1 MNNSDQIKAW
11 HDDENAWWDMYGEYM
26 TYQWTLTPSLNKIIR
41 SQWIKDFTDF
51 LFCEKGILLDMG
63 CGGGW
68 LSLKFARQGMV
79 VLGLDISNEQIKL
92 ANNLKNDSGLENLD
106 FECAD
111 LVGWDCTEYR
121 DKFDSIFVNAFL
133 HHLPPCEIEMI
144 FKKINY
150 VLKKDGKCY
159 FYEPLTAQVKKRF
172 RLIKFIDSFI
182 GLMVGFLVIKI
193 PNYCK
198 LWSTRYRDELR
209 KGYNMQSP
217 HEAPV
222 QIELIKKFLPDS
234 LSLVEIR
241 GWHLHSLGYCMQIM
255 SLKES
260 ARGLFTQIARLVYRV
275 DHILLSHF
283 KWETFARADRFI
295 LCSIKLVK
303 T

>member
-1 MNNSDQIKAW
+1 MKAW
-11 HDDENAWWDMYGEYM
+11 HDEENAWWDMYGEYM
-26 TYQWTLTPSLNKIIR
+26 TYQWTLTPELNKIIR

-51 LFCEKGILLDMG
+51 LFCKKGILLDMG

-92 ANNLKNDSGLENLD
+92 ANNLKNDSGIENLN

-121 DKFDSIFVNAFL
+121 NKFDSIFVNAFL

-144 FKKINY
+144 FKKISY

-159 FYEPLTAQVKKRF
+159 FYEPLTAQVKKRV

-182 GLMVGFLVIKI
+182 GLMVGFLVAKI
-193 PNYCK
+193 PNYCN

-222 QIELIKKFLPDS
+222 QIELIKKLLPDS
-234 LSLVEIR
+234 LSLGEIR
-241 GWHLHSLGYCMQIM
+241 GWHLYSLGYCMQIM
-255 SLKES
+255 SMKES
-260 ARGLFTQIARLVYRV
+260 VRGLFTQIARLVYKV

-283 KWETFARADRFI
+283 KWESFARTDRFI

-303 T
+303 I